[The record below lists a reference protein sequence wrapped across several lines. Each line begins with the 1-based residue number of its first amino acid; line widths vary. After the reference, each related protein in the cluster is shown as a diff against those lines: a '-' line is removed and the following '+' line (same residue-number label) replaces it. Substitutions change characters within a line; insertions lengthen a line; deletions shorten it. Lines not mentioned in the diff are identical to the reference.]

1 MIGQQAKVWIGS
13 LLLLGMT
20 GGALWALQSPRFR
33 RPVARV
39 VTEAWSGLVP
49 QQETDLVVVP
59 ETFEGV
65 QIGAP
70 VYLIDD
76 AGDARAIA
84 HVVSRRAE
92 VDGLPALRLRFSADA
107 SPEGPWR
114 LRVYPPGRGLV
125 DAVGLAVPDEVAE
138 ALSAQ
143 LTERLRGLWDEALE
157 PAVRKRLPAFLDRLD
172 PRTAQASKHTLGL
185 IGGALF
191 DHLRPHLDGMM
202 DDVTRAVD
210 RHYDLLDR
218 MGLLWKF
225 VRGDRKGLKR
235 EVLPVA
241 ERAAREWW
249 GKNQHL
255 VMDSVGAAVKARMP
269 ELRRF
274 LETEVL
280 AAARE
285 ELLEP
290 VLREEQRHIA
300 KEAEKALR
308 EVVRHVVEA
317 PSGGF
322 RVRFAGVLRHVLLQ
336 KKTALLLLERV
347 EPGP

>member
-1 MIGQQAKVWIGS
+1 MIGQRAKVWIGS
-13 LLLLGMT
+13 LLLLGT
-20 GGALWALQSPRFR
+20 AAGAVWVVSAPRFR
-33 RPVARV
+33 RPVSRV
-39 VTEAWSGLVP
+39 VREALSGVVARQP
-49 QQETDLVVVP
+49 TDLVVVP

-65 QIGAP
+65 QVGAP
-70 VYLIDD
+70 VYFVDD
-76 AGDARAIA
+76 GGDARAIA

-92 VDGLPALRLRFSADA
+92 LDGAPALRLRFSADEA
-107 SPEGPWR
+107 PGGPWR
-114 LRVYPPGRGLV
+114 LRVFPPRRGLV
-125 DAVGLAVPDEVAE
+125 DAVGLAVPDDVAD
-138 ALSAQ
+138 ALSAE
-143 LTERLRGLWDEALE
+143 LTARLRELWDGALE

-172 PRTAQASKHTLGL
+172 PRTAEASKHTLGL

-191 DHLRPHLDGMM
+191 DHLRPHLNGLM

-249 GKNQHL
+249 ARNQAP

-280 AAARE
+280 SAARE

-290 VLREEQRHIA
+290 VIREQQRHIA
-300 KEAEKALR
+300 KEAERALR
-308 EVVRHVVEA
+308 EVVRQVVEA

-336 KKTALLLLERV
+336 KKTAVLLLERV
-347 EPGP
+347 EPDA

>member
-1 MIGQQAKVWIGS
+1 MISQQAKVWVGS
-13 LLLLGMT
+13 LLLLGIAT
-20 GGALWALQSPRFR
+20 GAVWAIQSPGVQ
-33 RPVARV
+33 RPLERVAR
-39 VTEAWSGLVP
+39 EAWSGVVATRP
-49 QQETDLVVVP
+49 SDLLVVP

-65 QIGAP
+65 QVGAP
-70 VYLIDD
+70 VYLVD
-76 AGDARAIA
+76 AHGDATAIA
-84 HVVSRRAE
+84 HVVSRKAE
-92 VDGLPALRLRFSADA
+92 VDGRPALRLRFSADA
-107 SPEGPWR
+107 SPAGPWR
-114 LRVYPPGRGLV
+114 LRVFPPRRGLM
-125 DAVGLAVPDEVAE
+125 DAVGLAVPEEVQT
-138 ALSAQ
+138 ALSDE
-143 LTERLRGLWDEALE
+143 LTKRLRGLWEEALE
-157 PAVRKRLPAFLDRLD
+157 PSIRKRLPAFLDRLD

-185 IGGALF
+185 IGGTLF
-191 DHLRPHLDGMM
+191 EHLRPHLNGLM

-241 ERAAREWW
+241 ERAARDWW
-249 GKNQHL
+249 ARNQNQVL
-255 VMDSVGAAVKARMP
+255 DSVGVAVKARMP

-280 AAARE
+280 AAAHQ

-290 VLREEQRHIA
+290 VLKEQQRRIA
-300 KEAEKALR
+300 KEAERALR
-308 EVVRHVVEA
+308 EVVREVVEA

-336 KKTALLLLERV
+336 KKTAVLLLERV
-347 EPGP
+347 EPGA